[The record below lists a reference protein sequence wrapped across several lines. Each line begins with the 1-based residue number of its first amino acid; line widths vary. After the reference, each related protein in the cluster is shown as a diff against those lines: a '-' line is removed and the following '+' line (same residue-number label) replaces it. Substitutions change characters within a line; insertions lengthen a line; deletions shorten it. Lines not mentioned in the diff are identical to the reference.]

1 MTLGEGSSSGSTGA
15 GTLVGSSV
23 EIAVLSSLDLR
34 DVFTGTSAGSSDGSS
49 IEKAVLSNLMFG
61 GGFIDAF
68 EGRSSVEKA
77 VLSSPELG
85 GGGCMDED
93 KRMKSLHKHSNQFQ
107 SPGDTRSTDSHHQV
121 HSSETQQEPGTVQ
134 NLYFFMSKT
143 SFHQSCVYI
152 HIIA

>member
-85 GGGCMDED
+85 GGGCMDDLE
-93 KRMKSLHKHSNQFQ
+93 
-107 SPGDTRSTDSHHQV
+107 
-121 HSSETQQEPGTVQ
+121 E
-134 NLYFFMSKT
+134 
-143 SFHQSCVYI
+143 
-152 HIIA
+152 